1 MGNNT
6 DSRTDYATLAKR
18 TATIAAV
25 VSGFVAVL
33 GAVIFAS
40 DVFLL
45 AFAGVLV
52 SVFLRGLATY
62 LASHT
67 RLSYGLSLGVVVV
80 ALLGL
85 AAGVGFIVVPSVTSQ
100 AHDLRQQLPDAFNR
114 LQDRMEGV
122 DWLQDLVGELPSP
135 DKMIGRRAGVWSR
148 ITGFFSTAL
157 GLLTDLVVIAFV
169 GLYIAVAPD
178 LYRRGLLAL
187 VPPRGHARAK
197 SVLSNLDNTLWWWLI
212 AKLIA
217 MAIVGVLT
225 GLGLWWLGIPAPIA
239 LGALAALLTFI
250 PNFGPVLAAAPA
262 ILLAMTQGLKDAGF
276 VVLLYAAI
284 QTLESYLIT
293 PNIEKKTINLPPALT
308 ISVQVLLG
316 ILAGGLGLLVATPLC
331 ATALVLV
338 RDLYVQRAPDEAPS
352 G

>member
-1 MGNNT
+1 MAQLG
-6 DSRTDYATLAKR
+6 D
-18 TATIAAV
+18 AAEALDLGLLDGELRRDGV
-25 VSGFVAVL
+25 LGEGVAFLLDGVARGELLGGDLGEAEVEFGDEAVL
-33 GAVIFAS
+33 VE
-40 DVFLL
+40 
-45 AFAGVLV
+45 
-52 SVFLRGLATY
+52 
-62 LASHT
+62 
-67 RLSYGLSLGVVVV
+67 LG
-80 ALLGL
+80 
-85 AAGVGFIVVPSVTSQ
+85 
-100 AHDLRQQLPDAFNR
+100 
-114 LQDRMEGV
+114 
-122 DWLQDLVGELPSP
+122 
-135 DKMIGRRAGVWSR
+135 SR

-169 GLYIAVAPD
+169 GLYISVAPD

-187 VPPRGHARAK
+187 VPPRGEGRAK

-225 GLGLWWLGIPAPIA
+225 GLGLWWLGIPAPVA

-262 ILLAMTQGLKDAGF
+262 LLLAMTQGLKDAGF
-276 VVLLYAAI
+276 VALLYVAI
-284 QTLESYLIT
+284 QTIESYLIT

-338 RDLYVQRAPDEAPS
+338 RTLYVQRAPDEAPS
-352 G
+352 R